1 MKDFLPILLLAGI
14 IMLIVGMAYDQPVNA
29 QVSESATQPLQANVT
44 ETVAITATW
53 NGQENGTI
61 NLGNLPADN
70 VEKEWEGG
78 DTAEQV
84 HSYSNVAI
92 DLYVKALGD
101 LANGT
106 NTISLSNLK
115 YGDYGA
121 SVSKTSF
128 TTAYAKV
135 LEGWGPPAPL
145 GSLTVPVDLYLTVPL
160 AARPGLYTT
169 TIFHAAV
176 QAGGT
181 APTTP

>member
-29 QVSESATQPLQANVT
+29 EVSPSATQTLQANVT
-44 ETVAITATW
+44 ETIAITATW

-61 NLGNLPADN
+61 NLGDLPADN
-70 VEKEWEGG
+70 VEKKWEGG

-92 DLYVKALGD
+92 DLYVKASGN

-106 NTISLSNLK
+106 NTIPLSNLK
-115 YGDYGA
+115 YADYDA
-121 SVSKTSF
+121 SVGKTSF
-128 TTAYAKV
+128 TTAYTKV
-135 LEGWGPPAPL
+135 LEEWGPPEHL
-145 GSLTVPVDLYLTVPL
+145 GSLTVPVDFYLTVPL

-176 QAGGT
+176 QAGGE
-181 APTTP
+181 APTSP